1 MAEGAVITAIVMLSI
16 LAVIELV
23 YIFTSTTGSYDEKDV
38 FTVLVY
44 RKDDS
49 DFARFLRSFIS
60 QRRWMECGIFEK
72 IYVVYTCGAES
83 IPEEVE
89 EICCRRNDIVLMSA
103 EEFSVFLNGDKNSV

>member
-1 MAEGAVITAIVMLSI
+1 MAESAVITAIVMLSI

-23 YIFTSTTGSYDEKDV
+23 YIFAAPTGSYNEKDA

-44 RKDDS
+44 RTDDA

-72 IYVVYTCGAES
+72 IYVVYTGS
-83 IPEEVE
+83 PENISDEVR
-89 EICCRRNDIVLMSA
+89 EICCRRKDIVFMGA
-103 EEFSVFLNGDKNSV
+103 DEFSAILNGDKNS